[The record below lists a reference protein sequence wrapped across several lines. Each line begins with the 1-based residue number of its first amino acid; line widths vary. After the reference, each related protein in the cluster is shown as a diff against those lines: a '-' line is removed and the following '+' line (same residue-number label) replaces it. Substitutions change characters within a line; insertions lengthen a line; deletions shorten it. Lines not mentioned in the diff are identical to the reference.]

1 MNAFNESH
9 SQLPRRT
16 ALRTSTAGR
25 TIHHLQCLA
34 ALTAALLAGAP
45 TVAAADSEAFS
56 EVARLV
62 NNRGVFNRIG
72 LAPQVRITS
81 PLAGAFIAPGDS
93 RVGAGNPNGTGFAIV
108 AEIVTRQN
116 NHVTVDEDINIRN
129 VKDLGG
135 RNPQF
140 PGLFVFIDTDL
151 ITPDGTIIPANT
163 NLGPLFNIA
172 GTDDTPG
179 PGVTIWTGWHVLESI
194 DPRVGSFNLTVAVV
208 DDDHRLGFDRVKV
221 NVDKSVT
228 DRFGSSGNGLTQNP
242 GQPLR
247 VVGGTAPIVEIV
259 APREPSAVTFG
270 QAPPNGSLHYIQ
282 VNVIDKEGDVIV
294 DELGAADGLLDPTNA
309 NLAAQFG
316 RIDDGAA
323 GVGKPNRNVPGFDFR
338 FSVPSGA
345 AGGNADVNVGRV
357 FNVAGSEVIRLE
369 DGTLAV
375 RTVLNWVVAAPF
387 VGSALD
393 EEFVTFT
400 ASVTDANG
408 NVGLA
413 TRRFQLTAS
422 AANGEQL
429 TPQPQR

>member
-1 MNAFNESH
+1 M
-9 SQLPRRT
+9 
-16 ALRTSTAGR
+16 
-25 TIHHLQCLA
+25 
-34 ALTAALLAGAP
+34 
-45 TVAAADSEAFS
+45 
-56 EVARLV
+56 
-62 NNRGVFNRIG
+62 
-72 LAPQVRITS
+72 
-81 PLAGAFIAPGDS
+81 
-93 RVGAGNPNGTGFAIV
+93 
-108 AEIVTRQN
+108 
-116 NHVTVDEDINIRN
+116 
-129 VKDLGG
+129 
-135 RNPQF
+135 
-140 PGLFVFIDTDL
+140 
-151 ITPDGTIIPANT
+151 
-163 NLGPLFNIA
+163 
-172 GTDDTPG
+172 
-179 PGVTIWTGWHVLESI
+179 
-194 DPRVGSFNLTVAVV
+194 
-208 DDDHRLGFDRVKV
+208 
-221 NVDKSVT
+221 
-228 DRFGSSGNGLTQNP
+228 TQNP